1 MDATTVQDVAKQ
13 TTDLALGDAVLLSKA
28 NMKMCPLRFQ
38 GKPLSLKLG
47 QDLGSTTV
55 IFEPSVYNGT
65 GEETRKGIVLR
76 ISDDDFSAMVEFE
89 QWCVNALRATN
100 PTVDSLW
107 SASAK
112 KSDKWGSQLKA
123 KINLQPG
130 KWGTT
135 FYNEAKELCDQPEE
149 WRGLPV
155 SLVLQV
161 RGCYIQRQSIGL
173 LIDVTHLQYKDLP
186 EEPPHK
192 CPF

>member
-1 MDATTVQDVAKQ
+1 MDSTTFQDVAKQ
-13 TTDLALGDAVLLSKA
+13 TTDLALGDAVLLAKG
-28 NMKMCPLRFQ
+28 NMKICQLRFQ
-38 GKPLSLKLG
+38 GKPLTLKLG
-47 QDLGSTTV
+47 QDLESTTV

-65 GEETRKGIVLR
+65 GEETRKGIVFR
-76 ISDDDFSAMVEFE
+76 ISDDDFNAMAEFE
-89 QWCVNALRATN
+89 QWCLNALRATN
-100 PTVDSLW
+100 PNVDSLW

-123 KINLQPG
+123 KINLSAGQ
-130 KWGTT
+130 WGAA
-135 FYNEAKELCDQPEE
+135 FYNEATEPCSEPEE

>member
-1 MDATTVQDVAKQ
+1 M
-13 TTDLALGDAVLLSKA
+13 
-28 NMKMCPLRFQ
+28 
-38 GKPLSLKLG
+38 
-47 QDLGSTTV
+47 
-55 IFEPSVYNGT
+55 
-65 GEETRKGIVLR
+65 LR

-89 QWCVNALRATN
+89 QWCLDALRATN
-100 PTVDSLW
+100 PNVDSLW

-123 KINLQPG
+123 KINLQSG
-130 KWGTT
+130 KWGAT
-135 FYNEAKELCDQPEE
+135 FYNEAKGLCDQPEE

-173 LIDVTHLQYKDLP
+173 LLDVTQLQYKELP
-186 EEPPHK
+186 EEPRHE